1 MKWLT
6 VEWLLFDQS
15 KAQWCFVVNAQII
28 KRNNVILNTLQGIPS
43 FDIDNQEMV
52 IFDAKKK
59 SDGDTKDLSIVA

>member
-1 MKWLT
+1 LNGSCLT
-6 VEWLLFDQS
+6 SQ

-43 FDIDNQEMV
+43 FDIDNQEIV